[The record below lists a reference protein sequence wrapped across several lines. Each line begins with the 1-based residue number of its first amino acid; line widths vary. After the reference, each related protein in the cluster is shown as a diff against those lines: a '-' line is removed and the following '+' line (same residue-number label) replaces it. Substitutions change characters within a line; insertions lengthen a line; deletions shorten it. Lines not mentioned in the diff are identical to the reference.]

1 MKNLQS
7 GGIPELAN
15 VSIVHPGDLG
25 SNLGL
30 DIIFSDSVDV
40 GIKFKSVGL

>member
-1 MKNLQS
+1 MA
-7 GGIPELAN
+7 ELAN
-15 VSIVHPGDLG
+15 ASVIRPRDPV